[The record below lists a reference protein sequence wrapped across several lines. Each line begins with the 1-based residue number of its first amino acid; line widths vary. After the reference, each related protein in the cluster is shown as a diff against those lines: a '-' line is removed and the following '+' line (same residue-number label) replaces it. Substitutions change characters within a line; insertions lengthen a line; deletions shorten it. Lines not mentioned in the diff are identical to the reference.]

1 MKKCRPVEAAEIT
14 AYAGARGVRMKSKI
28 LFIIVILIVFLVQ
41 PVRGQETEPLT
52 LDQCL
57 SIALKKNPAIQSYF
71 HRYRATLAR
80 VNQAKAFP
88 QPEIS
93 LDYDLQPK
101 LFNLKNSDEQ
111 YIGVSQLIEFPGKRF
126 LRGKIAKKEADEFHC
141 EVELAKLEL
150 LYQVKH
156 AFYQLLL
163 ERENGKY
170 AGENL
175 THAVDF
181 LEKAKEKYQSGDVS
195 KLEVLRARVEAAR
208 AENLKKVALNNIK
221 LAKSRLNFVLAR
233 DKYQPIEI
241 RGTLKKTFP
250 RLDLDQLVI
259 RGLQLRPEIKKANL
273 ALQREKLN
281 RTGAYMNYLPDFSL
295 GAAKHRVTG
304 EPSTWDVTL
313 SFQVPLF
320 FWQPKKGEIAEAKA
334 NILAQQQEL
343 KYMGLSISLEVEN
356 AFHNAGSFR
365 DQIEFFEKEVLNEA
379 EEVYDMSMISYKEG
393 KIGSIELIESRK
405 TLIELKQSY
414 AESLLNYQLALA
426 ELEKFVGGSIGGEE
440 K

>member
-1 MKKCRPVEAAEIT
+1 MKPKL
-14 AYAGARGVRMKSKI
+14 
-28 LFIIVILIVFLVQ
+28 LFIIVILTFLLVQ
-41 PVRGQETEPLT
+41 PTQGQDTEPLT

-57 SIALKKNPAIQSYF
+57 SIALKKNPMIQSYF
-71 HRYRATLAR
+71 HQYKAALAR

-101 LFNLKNSDEQ
+101 LFDLKNSGEQ
-111 YIGVSQLIEFPGKRF
+111 YIGVSQLIEFPGKRS
-126 LRGKIAKKEADEFHC
+126 LRGKIAKKESDEFLC
-141 EVELAKLEL
+141 EVELAKLEMA
-150 LYQVKH
+150 YMVKE
-156 AFYQLLL
+156 AFHQLLL
-163 ERENGKY
+163 EKENGKY
-170 AGENL
+170 AEENL

-181 LEKAKEKYQSGDVS
+181 LEKAKEKYDSGDVS

-208 AENLKKVALNNIK
+208 AENQKKVALNKIK
-221 LAKSRLNFVLAR
+221 LAKSKLNFVLAR

-241 RGTLKKTFP
+241 RGTLKKSLP
-250 RLDLDQLVI
+250 HLELDQLVT
-259 RGLQLRPEIKKANL
+259 RGLQLRPEIKKAGL
-273 ALQREKLN
+273 ALKREKLN
-281 RTGAYMNYLPDFSL
+281 RTNAYMSYLPDFSL
-295 GAAKHRVTG
+295 GAARHRVNG

-334 NILAQQQEL
+334 NILAQTQEL
-343 KYMGLSISLEVEN
+343 KFMKLSISLEVEN

-365 DQIEFFEKEVLNEA
+365 DQIEFFEKEVLKEA
-379 EEVYDMSMISYKEG
+379 EEVYNMSMISYKEG

-405 TLIELKQSY
+405 TLIELKKCY
-414 AESLLNYQLALA
+414 AEALLNYQLALA
-426 ELEKFVGGSIGGEE
+426 ELEKFVGGTIGGEE